1 MVVQN
6 NKILIILLLVV
17 IFIYCQLINITESFK
32 TLQRRIRGY
41 GGLNGN
47 NYTPWTISN
56 QDQDIVKM
64 IVSQIVNKINAET
77 EASYQLGK
85 FDGVVKTTDNN
96 GNTRYLVDIF
106 LYEVRKYVNR
116 RVIIDFTLLAGT
128 SDVQVNTI
136 NLSNALPYPEPEQ
149 LHLEIPEKIIR
160 DTNLEKSYQ
169 VMGKISSKINYS
181 KYDNPVPKKIDEPS
195 ITTQWIL
202 PLGIQDTPQRV
213 FPCRK
218 QGNWWNH
225 DAVKNTEEKSAICR
239 GINSACKDRSSIGNF
254 HPPQLKL
261 LSDPNEY
268 SWMFDKSK
276 GIMGLPAGSSNKTGY

>member
-1 MVVQN
+1 MN
-6 NKILIILLLVV
+6 A
-17 IFIYCQLINITESFK
+17 TDAFK
-32 TLQRRIRGY
+32 TFQRQLRGY
-41 GGLNGN
+41 ASLTSNS
-47 NYTPWTISN
+47 YTPWTISN
-56 QDQDIVKM
+56 EDQEVIKM
-64 IVSQIVNKINAET
+64 IISQIVNKLNT
-77 EASYQLGK
+77 EIQSSYKIGK
-85 FDGVVKTTDNN
+85 FDGVIKTTDNN
-96 GNTRYLVDIF
+96 GNIRYVVDIF

-136 NLSNALPYPEPEQ
+136 NLSNAFHHPEPEQ
-149 LHLEIPEKIIR
+149 LHLETPEKIIR

-169 VMGKISSKINYS
+169 VMGKISSKMNYS
-181 KYDNPVPKKIDEPS
+181 KYDNPVPKIVDEPS
-195 ITTQWIL
+195 TTPQWIL

-213 FPCRK
+213 FPCRR
-218 QGNWWNH
+218 QGKWWNY
-225 DAVKNTEEKSAICR
+225 DAVKNTEEESTICR
-239 GINSACKDRSSIGNF
+239 GINSACKDRSPIGNF